1 MAKVKD
7 FKSKFNARKE
17 TEKPKKVSKFSSFT
31 ENEAVE
37 AVEEK
42 EEKAEISAP
51 APASEK
57 ENFKN
62 TKTTKNTKNTKNTKS
77 IKMGFSN
84 SNFLYLTEASENLG
98 VSKSYIVNRLVNTLD
113 SEAISNYINKMPI
126 PPSKDMVTK
135 KKGSPL
141 PRINIIFTSD
151 THSILSNEAE
161 KHNQTLTQ
169 YVNIL
174 LDFTRNK

>member
-51 APASEK
+51 APTSEK

-62 TKTTKNTKNTKNTKS
+62 TKTTKNTKS

-174 LDFTRNK
+174 LDFVRNK

>member
-51 APASEK
+51 APASDIS
-57 ENFKN
+57 
-62 TKTTKNTKNTKNTKS
+62 KTTKK
-77 IKMGFSN
+77 IKMAFSKAN
-84 SNFLYLTEASENLG
+84 YEYLSNASENLG

-174 LDFTRNK
+174 LDFVRNK

>member
-17 TEKPKKVSKFSSFT
+17 TEKTKKVSKFSSFT

-42 EEKAEISAP
+42 AEISAP
-51 APASEK
+51 ALASEK

-62 TKTTKNTKNTKNTKS
+62 TKTTKNTKNTKS

-174 LDFTRNK
+174 LDFVRNK

>member
-51 APASEK
+51 APASDIS
-57 ENFKN
+57 
-62 TKTTKNTKNTKNTKS
+62 KTTKK
-77 IKMGFSN
+77 IKMAFSKAN
-84 SNFLYLTEASENLG
+84 YEYLSNASENLG
-98 VSKSYIVNRLVNTLD
+98 VSKSYIINRLISTLD
-113 SEAISNYINKMPI
+113 SEAVSGFISNMLI
-126 PPSKDMVTK
+126 PPSKDIVSR

-141 PRINIIFTSD
+141 ARINIIFNSD
-151 THSILSNEAE
+151 THSILSIEAD

>member
-42 EEKAEISAP
+42 AEISAP

-57 ENFKN
+57 ENFKLLSAIALFFE
-62 TKTTKNTKNTKNTKS
+62 KS
-77 IKMGFSN
+77 TQN
-84 SNFLYLTEASENLG
+84 SCFLSLHMLY
-98 VSKSYIVNRLVNTLD
+98 
-113 SEAISNYINKMPI
+113 
-126 PPSKDMVTK
+126 
-135 KKGSPL
+135 
-141 PRINIIFTSD
+141 
-151 THSILSNEAE
+151 
-161 KHNQTLTQ
+161 
-169 YVNIL
+169 
-174 LDFTRNK
+174 

>member
-17 TEKPKKVSKFSSFT
+17 TEKPKKVSKFSNYT

-37 AVEEK
+37 EI

-62 TKTTKNTKNTKNTKS
+62 TKTTKNTKNTKS

-151 THSILSNEAE
+151 THSILYNEAE

-174 LDFTRNK
+174 LDFVRNK

>member
-141 PRINIIFTSD
+141 PRINIIFTCD

-174 LDFTRNK
+174 LDFVRNK

>member
-37 AVEEK
+37 AVEGK

-51 APASEK
+51 APASDIS
-57 ENFKN
+57 
-62 TKTTKNTKNTKNTKS
+62 KTTKK
-77 IKMGFSN
+77 IKMAFSKAN
-84 SNFLYLTEASENLG
+84 YEYLSNASENLG
-98 VSKSYIVNRLVNTLD
+98 VSKSYIINRLIATLD
-113 SEAISNYINKMPI
+113 SEAVSGFISNMLI
-126 PPSKDMVTK
+126 PPSKDIVSR

-141 PRINIIFTSD
+141 ARINIIFNSD
-151 THSILSNEAE
+151 THSILSIEAD

>member
-51 APASEK
+51 APASDIS
-57 ENFKN
+57 
-62 TKTTKNTKNTKNTKS
+62 KTTKK
-77 IKMGFSN
+77 IKMAFSKAN
-84 SNFLYLTEASENLG
+84 YEYLSNASENLG
-98 VSKSYIVNRLVNTLD
+98 VSKSYIINRLIATLD
-113 SEAISNYINKMPI
+113 SEAVSGFISNMLI
-126 PPSKDMVTK
+126 PPSKDIVSR

-141 PRINIIFTSD
+141 ARINIIFNSD
-151 THSILSNEAE
+151 THSILSIEAE

>member
-42 EEKAEISAP
+42 EEKTEISAP
-51 APASEK
+51 APASDIS
-57 ENFKN
+57 
-62 TKTTKNTKNTKNTKS
+62 KTTKK
-77 IKMGFSN
+77 IKMAFSKAN
-84 SNFLYLTEASENLG
+84 YEYLSNASENLG
-98 VSKSYIVNRLVNTLD
+98 VSKSYIINRLIATLD
-113 SEAISNYINKMPI
+113 SEAVSGFISNMLI
-126 PPSKDMVTK
+126 PPSKDIVSR

-141 PRINIIFTSD
+141 ARINIIFNSD

-174 LDFTRNK
+174 LDFVRNK

>member
-62 TKTTKNTKNTKNTKS
+62 TKTTKNTKNTKS

-126 PPSKDMVTK
+126 PPSKDIVTK

-174 LDFTRNK
+174 LDFVRNK

>member
-62 TKTTKNTKNTKNTKS
+62 TKTTKS

-174 LDFTRNK
+174 LDFVRNK

>member
-62 TKTTKNTKNTKNTKS
+62 TKTTKS

>member
-42 EEKAEISAP
+42 EEKAEVSAP
-51 APASEK
+51 APASD
-57 ENFKN
+57 NS
-62 TKTTKNTKNTKNTKS
+62 KTTKK
-77 IKMGFSN
+77 IKMAFSKAN
-84 SNFLYLTEASENLG
+84 YEYLSNASENLG
-98 VSKSYIVNRLVNTLD
+98 VSKSYIINRLIATLD
-113 SEAISNYINKMPI
+113 SEAVSGFISNMLI
-126 PPSKDMVTK
+126 PPSKDIVSR

-141 PRINIIFTSD
+141 ARINIIFNMD
-151 THSILSNEAE
+151 THSVLSAEAD

>member
-51 APASEK
+51 APASDIS
-57 ENFKN
+57 
-62 TKTTKNTKNTKNTKS
+62 KTTKK
-77 IKMGFSN
+77 IKMAFSKAN
-84 SNFLYLTEASENLG
+84 YEYLSNASENLG
-98 VSKSYIVNRLVNTLD
+98 VSKSYIINRLISTLD
-113 SEAISNYINKMPI
+113 SEAVSGFISNMLI
-126 PPSKDMVTK
+126 PPSKDIVSR

-141 PRINIIFTSD
+141 ARINIIFNSD

>member
-51 APASEK
+51 APASDIS
-57 ENFKN
+57 
-62 TKTTKNTKNTKNTKS
+62 KTTKK
-77 IKMGFSN
+77 IKMAFSKAN
-84 SNFLYLTEASENLG
+84 YEYLSNASENLG
-98 VSKSYIVNRLVNTLD
+98 VSKSYIINRLIATLD
-113 SEAISNYINKMPI
+113 SEAVSGFISNMLI
-126 PPSKDMVTK
+126 PPSKDIVSR

-141 PRINIIFTSD
+141 ARINIIFNMD
-151 THSILSNEAE
+151 THSVLSAEAD

>member
-57 ENFKN
+57 VNFKN
-62 TKTTKNTKNTKNTKS
+62 TKTTKS

-174 LDFTRNK
+174 LDFVRNK

>member
-51 APASEK
+51 APASDIS
-57 ENFKN
+57 
-62 TKTTKNTKNTKNTKS
+62 KTTKK
-77 IKMGFSN
+77 IKMAFSKAN
-84 SNFLYLTEASENLG
+84 YEYLSNASENLG
-98 VSKSYIVNRLVNTLD
+98 VSKSYIINRLIATLD
-113 SEAISNYINKMPI
+113 SEAVSGFISNMLI
-126 PPSKDMVTK
+126 PPSKDIVSR

-141 PRINIIFTSD
+141 ARINIIFNSD
-151 THSILSNEAE
+151 THSILSIEAD

>member
-31 ENEAVE
+31 EHEPVE

-42 EEKAEISAP
+42 EEKAVISAP
-51 APASEK
+51 APASDIS
-57 ENFKN
+57 
-62 TKTTKNTKNTKNTKS
+62 KTTKK
-77 IKMGFSN
+77 IKMAFSKAN
-84 SNFLYLTEASENLG
+84 YEYLSNASENLG
-98 VSKSYIVNRLVNTLD
+98 VSKSYIINRLISTLD
-113 SEAISNYINKMPI
+113 SEAVSGFISNMLI
-126 PPSKDMVTK
+126 PPSKDIVSR

-141 PRINIIFTSD
+141 ARINIIFNMD
-151 THSILSNEAE
+151 THSVLSAEAD

>member
-42 EEKAEISAP
+42 EEKAEVSAP
-51 APASEK
+51 APASDIS
-57 ENFKN
+57 
-62 TKTTKNTKNTKNTKS
+62 KTTKK
-77 IKMGFSN
+77 IKMAFSKAN
-84 SNFLYLTEASENLG
+84 YEYLSNASENLG

-174 LDFTRNK
+174 LDFVRNK

>member
-1 MAKVKD
+1 
-7 FKSKFNARKE
+7 
-17 TEKPKKVSKFSSFT
+17 
-31 ENEAVE
+31 
-37 AVEEK
+37 
-42 EEKAEISAP
+42 
-51 APASEK
+51 
-57 ENFKN
+57 
-62 TKTTKNTKNTKNTKS
+62 
-77 IKMGFSN
+77 MGFSN

-126 PPSKDMVTK
+126 PPSKDMVAK

-174 LDFTRNK
+174 LDFVRNK